1 MKKKIILGSLFAL
14 IIIVCCY
21 IVTGIGIYNYDVSH
35 PTYNS
40 DTINCINDAI
50 NMISN
55 TTDENDFKSSGKTI
69 SQKELINY
77 LEDKKAHS
85 KIKKYIY
92 DNDGVTIEF
101 LNGAKMYCNR
111 YIKGFQSGISTT
123 LKETIDKQQ
132 ISSSVDTLSVM
143 TAQPYASDK
152 DMSTNTFDNTAN
164 LIANSNLG
172 YKFTDNVDNQNVTVE
187 FMKNLSNYKVI
198 IFDGHGVF
206 SSKNK
211 KFIGVALGEFFN
223 DDNYNNYIDDIT
235 AGRLAFTG
243 DYRYVV
249 TSAFFDYYYKDNS
262 FNDSLL
268 YFGCC
273 EVANDDSDFSRTL
286 INKGAKAVLAYKNN
300 VFNTYNRNMC
310 QTIFSEL
317 VKKDGNTNSTKTVA
331 QALETAKEIH
341 GERDTDY
348 TNWYDFVLYP
358 FLKEYVKKSNR
369 AELVLTEK
377 DDKSFRLVDE
387 NNDDSNDIDYVKIYH
402 EFIGGNLNTIDYE
415 KILSDENSAG
425 IFSALIKDFD
435 NDNVKELVT
444 FSYENENYTG
454 NVKLNLYKY
463 LDDKVIQCDT
473 SDEIYADGAG
483 VWLMN
488 MCGIYEDDVI
498 KVQSDGYSY
507 GGSYHYSIYM
517 SYEVKDNKLVK
528 LNDYS
533 LYEVPR
539 YEKFEYKESVIGKTY
554 SDADKWTEAVISSGY
569 DVSSHL
575 HVGYS
580 SSKFVPGIDSYK
592 NNDLFKGNHIFTF
605 VNSKDMI
612 TSGEYGFINDNTG
625 LIDD

>member
-1 MKKKIILGSLFAL
+1 MKKKIILGSLFTL

-21 IVTGIGIYNYDVSH
+21 IVAGIVIYNHDVSH

-40 DTINCINDAI
+40 ETINCINDAI

-55 TTDENDFKSSGKTI
+55 TTYENDFKSSGKAI

-77 LEDKKAHS
+77 LEDKKAQS

-111 YIKGFQSGISTT
+111 YIKGFQSGTSTT
-123 LKETIDKQQ
+123 VKKTINKQK

-143 TAQPYASDK
+143 TAQPYANDN
-152 DMSTNTFDNTAN
+152 DMSTDAFDNTAN

-187 FMKNLSNYKVI
+187 FMKNLSTYKVI

-262 FNDSLL
+262 LNDSLF

-273 EVANDDSDFSRTL
+273 EVANDDSDFSKTL

-341 GERDTDY
+341 GEKDTDY

-387 NNDDSNDIDYVKIYH
+387 NNDESNDIDYEKIYH

-415 KILSDENSAG
+415 KISSDENSAG

-444 FSYENENYTG
+444 FSYEYENYNG
-454 NVKLNLYKY
+454 NIKLNLYKY
-463 LDDKVIQCDT
+463 LDDKVILCDT

-488 MCGIYEDDVI
+488 MCGIYEDTVI

-539 YEKFEYKESVIGKTY
+539 HDEYEYKESVSGKTY
-554 SDADKWTEAVISSGY
+554 SDADKWNEAVISSGY

-580 SSKFVPGIDSYK
+580 SSKFDPEIDSYK
-592 NNDLFKGNHIFTF
+592 NNNLFKGNHIFTF

-625 LIDD
+625 LIED